1 MKILTIFIIYDIII
15 IIDKEV
21 ILLKNTESIY
31 DEIKSI
37 SNSIRELNN
46 KQYRLQLEYFIESY
60 KESEEQ

>member
-37 SNSIRELNN
+37 IN
-46 KQYRLQLEYFIESY
+46 
-60 KESEEQ
+60 